1 MNIAEAK
8 EQIKKTVSIY
18 LKKDEYGN
26 YRIPAFRQRPIF
38 LLGAPGIGK
47 TAIMKQI
54 AGELNISLV
63 SYSMI
68 HHTRQSAL
76 GLPYITE
83 KQYGGK
89 TVSVSEY
96 TMSEIIASVYNMI
109 HESGIEEGILFLDE
123 VNCVSETLA
132 PAMLQFLQFKT
143 FGCHA
148 LPEGWVVVTA
158 GNPPEYNRSARRFDV
173 VTLDRLK
180 VMRIE
185 ADQSAWNQYAYE
197 TGVHGSILS
206 YLALKKAD
214 FCAVET
220 TVDGRSFV
228 TPRGWDDLS
237 VMMKE
242 YEAAD
247 LAIDETLIGQYIGN
261 QRIAKDFAAY
271 YLLYRKYRS
280 DYRIHEILQGQY
292 DEALCAQAAAAGF
305 DERISLLGLL
315 IAAVNEKMNA
325 VSEREAELQMRF
337 SALKSIKA
345 NAESGKTEQEA
356 IAAEVSALERKL
368 QKHRHSSALTVGEQL
383 ALDRTMAALKQHQ
396 TYEALKSAFKTD
408 VDALGEFAETVKAET
423 EQLFGFTEKAFG
435 EGNEMLFLVTELT
448 ANRKAVA
455 FIGKYGCEG
464 YFSHHRKLLF
474 YDRKEEI
481 EDALK
486 SEINS

>member
-8 EQIKKTVSIY
+8 EEIKRTVSVY

-26 YRIPAFRQRPIF
+26 YRIPGHRQRPIF

-54 AGELNISLV
+54 AGELNIGLV

-83 KQYGGK
+83 KEYGGK

-109 HESGIEEGILFLDE
+109 AESGVEEGILFLDE

-143 FGCHA
+143 FGSHA
-148 LPEGWVVVTA
+148 LPEGWIVVTA
-158 GNPPEYNRSARRFDV
+158 GNPPEFNRSARRFDI

-180 VMRIE
+180 VMRVD
-185 ADQSAWNQYAYE
+185 ADQAAWNRYAYE
-197 TGVHGSILS
+197 NGVHGSILA

-220 TVDGRSFV
+220 SVDGSSFV

-237 VMMKE
+237 LMMRE
-242 YEAAD
+242 YEGAD
-247 LAIDETLIGQYIGN
+247 MEIDETLIGQYIGN

-271 YLLYRKYRS
+271 YQLYRKYRS
-280 DYRIHEILQGQY
+280 DYRIHEILQGRY
-292 DEALCAQAAAAGF
+292 DDALCTQAAAAGF

-315 IAAVNEKMNA
+315 IAAMNEKMNEISA
-325 VSEREAELQMRF
+325 REAEMETRF
-337 SALKSIKA
+337 SALKEIKTKT
-345 NAESGKTEQEA
+345 AEEGKTEEEI
-356 IAAEVSALERKL
+356 IAEETVSLERRL
-368 QKHRHSSALTVGEQL
+368 AGHRRSSALSEEEQTALRQALVKLKEHRSYGE
-383 ALDRTMAALKQHQ
+383 LKG
-396 TYEALKSAFKTD
+396 SFKAD
-408 VDALGEFAETVKAET
+408 VDALGEFAEEAKGAL
-423 EQLFGFTEKAFG
+423 EQLFLFTEKAFG

-464 YFSHHRKLLF
+464 YFSHHRKVLF
-474 YDRKEEI
+474 YDRKKEI
-481 EDALK
+481 EEAL
-486 SEINS
+486 NA